1 MFRDKINNI
10 SLESKKVFK
19 EISNLSQ
26 VKIDKNNR
34 KGWDDFIE
42 KNKIADKTL
51 IKFLNDAEYTDKSLK
66 NYKKWL
72 SDNATQT
79 SLFSRVTQKASTIL
93 KSFGATMASMAIMW
107 AIGTAI
113 GKIVEGIDKVMNSS
127 EYCKERVD
135 NLVSSFQSALNTANS
150 NAKTA
155 ESLAVKYEKLSS
167 GVDGLGKN
175 ISLTTAEYQEY
186 NDIANQIAEMFPQFI
201 AGYTEEGNAILSLKG
216 NVEELRNA
224 YKEAQAEA
232 YNLLITSGEDA
243 NGDDIL
249 KNWDRHN
256 QTTWW
261 EQFTDWGKPDIG
273 GLVSVA
279 EAIDT
284 LDQVVNGSYED
295 WKKFPASSDN
305 ANFAFLDKLY
315 GLDENTTE
323 EEFNKLKPVMKA
335 KLQELQ
341 AEMFSSLS
349 SVRLLANAFL
359 MTNDDYELLDKETK
373 AAVSKIINNL
383 DGATATGF
391 DGEKENVGAYVAKI
405 VDAVKSSPEIQTA
418 LKDLLSLDTS
428 GLNPDEA
435 KEKIDS
441 YLHQIAEALDEDEGQ
456 LKINLGFESSDELAE
471 KYHNALQAAADK
483 FDLDFTDFFKTN
495 SINTQEEI
503 DAWLEIANQTNNA
516 AEAMKGYLE
525 IKDKISPVTFE
536 IGDYSERID
545 SFQSSIGSLKNALD
559 SLNSSS
565 LSENDVLDLMQQFP
579 ELIPYIDMAAE
590 GFGSLREGLENLIG
604 ASSED
609 LISQLRETAQTISD
623 PQMLD
628 NINSLINV
636 LSQIAEVKFSWGM
649 DDTIGMID
657 NTISK
662 MSTLADL
669 SSHVSQNGFVMNSDE
684 AWEYA
689 KIFPEILSN
698 AETYTNGKIKLDE
711 QAVNSAIQGREAE
724 MKADI
729 QAKIQELENE
739 KAIIAAKKAFAQE
752 QLNIIN
758 SVSSGD
764 SLASKETALNKI
776 INAQAAVDAMIQ
788 GGMDEATAYHVAA
801 TSMSNDI
808 DLYNQY
814 VAQASKEIQ
823 NNMDTSAAA
832 SADSVAN
839 NIEVM
844 KGNITGLAADW
855 YNAGLV
861 MINAL
866 RGTPTEFKSSGPV
879 SHGISNKIETPGTTK
894 AGNFYDLAHIE
905 PSGGQEI
912 TDISAKSKKKNAEYI
927 QNLSQPDEID
937 AQIEYHK
944 KMLNDQIQGYDKQT
958 NELNA
963 QIDMFNAAYNRG
975 LDTYHAAEQ
984 GIDPGSSNSG
994 TNSGAAEKAENLSKE
1009 LLDHF
1014 EQRRHE
1020 IEKVAKSL
1028 ETYMDNVES
1037 AAGKNSFAD
1046 QLISVNQTLLSD
1058 LEKTKGMYQAQ
1069 ADQYLAMLPDNFK
1082 ELAKNGGVSMT
1093 EFIGN
1098 TSSEIQEAI
1107 KNYQEWAHKVDDI
1120 DQELIELKETLKQLQ
1135 AAKFSNIAEEFE
1147 RFIEIFDSAKGKID
1161 GIIDLLE
1168 SQGQKVGE
1176 GYYQALIDQSRERI
1190 SLLEEEREQLKK
1202 QMDEALANGIELGS
1216 DEWEE
1221 MYQKLQSIDQ
1231 EIIGCYTDIE
1241 NFQTDI
1247 DNLHWDTL
1255 DAIADRFS
1263 QIQDQI
1269 SGLSGLLDIET
1280 ATKGAQGTE
1289 WTDESLTYLGLQTQ
1303 AYEAGMYQ
1311 AAQYAKEIEKLKED
1325 YAAGKYSAA
1334 EYYEKLADLESKQW
1348 DCVDSANAAKD
1359 AIRELN
1365 EQRVKEATDAI
1376 EKEID
1381 AYSDY
1386 IDTLK
1391 DALSEEKSLHDYRN
1405 SILEK
1410 NRNITATAREINALG
1425 ASGTAADR
1433 ASLAKLRQQQNENIN
1448 SLQEAQY
1455 QHDLDARQD
1464 ALDQELE
1471 AYKAMKEAEIE
1482 ALQNSIASTEV
1493 LIGMLLTEGE
1503 VMIGSTLYKLSDFLD
1518 ENGVLQEEKLRA
1530 SLDARYAMYTQT
1542 FEDVKNNTDIVM
1554 AGIDLI
1560 IQQYGLSIDS
1570 SITTPWHNGSAA
1582 VAGYGAD
1589 LTAASSL
1596 FIQAIQLVEQEQINL
1611 QTEANRSTDAMLRAF
1626 GVDTSG
1632 LVSRVGSVRSAL
1644 DQSANASQNLAA
1656 VTASALSSSYDASGM
1671 VNSIY
1676 SIRDAANATASAA
1689 GRAADAIRRMY
1700 DGTRDYFEYTKNNRA
1715 YLIGGG
1721 NSNVT
1726 YPGVPVAF
1734 RYAKGG
1740 VVTGTTDQWLR
1751 KELGEDTLAAVR
1763 MGERILTPEQNRHF
1777 EDLVR
1782 LLPHLTPE
1790 IAGMLQP
1797 NFSPVL
1803 PVPKTSLTGVP
1814 SIHIG
1819 RIDAG
1824 LIVQGSVDKTFASQ
1838 LESAQKDTV
1847 NKVTGAIAR
1856 QLGRVGFRT
1865 NAYDMQKI

>member
-1 MFRDKINNI
+1 MSALFG
-10 SLESKKVFK
+10 
-19 EISNLSQ
+19 
-26 VKIDKNNR
+26 R
-34 KGWDDFIE
+34 KDETTILTPDLE
-42 KNKIADKTL
+42 KNFTS
-51 IKFLNDAEYTDKSLK
+51 FAEEFNNTSKSAQVVAEELGITNQAVVDYAK
-66 NYKKWL
+66 
-72 SDNATQT
+72 
-79 SLFSRVTQKASTIL
+79 TQKNGTLTLEGFTNSLNKCSLASRAGQAALKGLAIAGNMLAAWAVAAAVNAVVTGIDNLIHAEQKAKDRMEESVSAYETTKQELSEINSELETQKSRLAELQAKGSLTYAEQEELDKLRQATTELETQKKIKEEMEKQQQEKVVDHTIAAYEKEFSEPVTEETL
-93 KSFGATMASMAIMW
+93 KSYRDSIDEPGAP
-107 AIGTAI
+107 
-113 GKIVEGIDKVMNSS
+113 
-127 EYCKERVD
+127 
-135 NLVSSFQSALNTANS
+135 
-150 NAKTA
+150 
-155 ESLAVKYEKLSS
+155 LAVYSDESSDLAPRIASYEKLIELQNELKDTDPEQAARYGEIAENVEDSIWKDITSLQEYKKNLSS
-167 GVDGLGKN
+167 IPYDELSEGAQKTLDEVSQSMELAWTAIDPSGWNNIQFEDIFSNVGLEKTRTELMQLAQAGTLTPETIQGYQNLSDAIGRSNLYCEDGKSAVQAFVDEIYRLNDESNGLG
-175 ISLTTAEYQEY
+175 EGE
-186 NDIANQIAEMFPQFI
+186 
-201 AGYTEEGNAILSLKG
+201 GYTF
-216 NVEELRNA
+216 
-224 YKEAQAEA
+224 
-232 YNLLITSGEDA
+232 
-243 NGDDIL
+243 DIS
-249 KNWDRHN
+249 RY
-256 QTTWW
+256 
-261 EQFTDWGKPDIG
+261 
-273 GLVSVA
+273 S
-279 EAIDT
+279 
-284 LDQVVNGSYED
+284 
-295 WKKFPASSDN
+295 
-305 ANFAFLDKLY
+305 
-315 GLDENTTE
+315 EN
-323 EEFNKLKPVMKA
+323 
-335 KLQELQ
+335 
-341 AEMFSSLS
+341 
-349 SVRLLANAFL
+349 
-359 MTNDDYELLDKETK
+359 
-373 AAVSKIINNL
+373 I
-383 DGATATGF
+383 
-391 DGEKENVGAYVAKI
+391 
-405 VDAVKSSPEIQTA
+405 DAV
-418 LKDLLSLDTS
+418 
-428 GLNPDEA
+428 
-435 KEKIDS
+435 
-441 YLHQIAEALDEDEGQ
+441 
-456 LKINLGFESSDELAE
+456 
-471 KYHNALQAAADK
+471 
-483 FDLDFTDFFKTN
+483 
-495 SINTQEEI
+495 
-503 DAWLEIANQTNNA
+503 
-516 AEAMKGYLE
+516 
-525 IKDKISPVTFE
+525 
-536 IGDYSERID
+536 
-545 SFQSSIGSLKNALD
+545 QSTVSTLKNALD
-559 SLNSSS
+559 SLNSGS

-579 ELIPYIDMAAE
+579 ELIPYIDLASE
-590 GFGSLREGLENLIG
+590 GFGNLKTGLESLIG
-604 ASSED
+604 TSSD
-609 LISQLRETAQTISD
+609 ALISQLQEAALTISD
-623 PQMLD
+623 PEMLN
-628 NINSLINV
+628 NINSLINA
-636 LSQIAEVKFSWGM
+636 LSQVSEVEFNWRM

-657 NTISK
+657 STISEMNK
-662 MSTLADL
+662 LASL
-669 SSHVSQNGFVMNSDE
+669 SNDISQNGLVFDSAD

-689 KIFPEILSN
+689 KVFPEILTN
-698 AETYTNGKIKLDE
+698 AEQYTDGKIKLDE
-711 QAVNSAIQGREAE
+711 EAVNSAIQGREAE
-724 MKADI
+724 LKADLDT
-729 QAKIQELENE
+729 KIQELENE
-739 KAIIAAKKAFAQE
+739 KASIIAKRNFAQE
-752 QLNIIN
+752 QLNLIN
-758 SVSSGD
+758 SISSSD
-764 SLASKETALNKI
+764 SLASKQAAINKI
-776 INAQAAVDAMIQ
+776 NNAQSAVNAMIQ
-788 GGMDEATAYHVAA
+788 GGMTEAEAYNTAAA
-801 TSMSNDI
+801 SMTNDTEA
-808 DLYNQY
+808 YNQY
-814 VAQASKEIQ
+814 VALASQNMQ
-823 NNMDTSAAA
+823 NNMDISATE
-832 SADSVAN
+832 SADSVAR
-839 NIEVM
+839 NISIM
-844 KGNITGLAADW
+844 KKNIANLGTDW
-855 YNAGLV
+855 YNVGLT
-861 MINAL
+861 MQNAMS
-866 RGTPTEFKSSGPV
+866 GNPTPFSPSGPV
-879 SHGISNKIETPGTTK
+879 SFGESKQTG
-894 AGNFYDLAHIE
+894 ALD
-905 PSGGQEI
+905 SV
-912 TDISAKSKKKNAEYI
+912 SAKGVISPFDVKTGLPNGAYTMADDWLNEINK
-927 QNLSQPDEID
+927 QSQAADQDIENQKRQIE
-937 AQIEYHK
+937 AQIA
-944 KMLNDQIQGYDKQT
+944 GYDKQA
-958 NELNA
+958 ESIDS
-963 QIDMFNAAYNRG
+963 QINMLKAAKDKG
-975 LDTYHAAEQ
+975 LSAYKAE
-984 GIDPGSSNSG
+984 DSKKRSSGSNTGGS
-994 TNSGAAEKAENLSKE
+994 AEKKEEIDNLSTDI
-1009 LLDHF
+1009 LDHF

-1058 LEKTKGMYQAQ
+1058 LEKTKGMYQEQ

-1135 AAKFSNIAEEFE
+1135 TAKFSNIAEEFE

-1216 DEWEE
+1216 DEWAE
-1221 MYQKLQSIDQ
+1221 MYQKLQGIDQ

-1263 QIQDQI
+1263 QIQDQL

-1386 IDTLK
+1386 IGTLK
-1391 DALSEEKSLHDYRN
+1391 DALSEEKALHDYRN

-1425 ASGTAADR
+1425 ASGTASDR

-1503 VMIGSTLYKLSDFLD
+1503 VMIGNTLYKLTDFLD

-1644 DQSANASQNLAA
+1644 DQSANASHNL
-1656 VTASALSSSYDASGM
+1656 
-1671 VNSIY
+1671 
-1676 SIRDAANATASAA
+1676 ANATASTLGAA
-1689 GRAADAIRRMY
+1689 YDTSGSVNSIYAIKNEADRASGSVRGIGSAINSLPSS
-1700 DGTRDYFEYTKNNRA
+1700 KNITIYVNEVCK
-1715 YLIGGG
+1715 LSGGG
-1721 NSNVT
+1721 GGGGGHGP
-1726 YPGVPVAF
+1726 YMGQLQM
-1734 RYAKGG
+1734 AKGG
-1740 VVTGTTDQWLR
+1740 VVSGTRDQWLHR
-1751 KELGEDTLAAVR
+1751 ALGEDTLAAVR
-1763 MGERILTPEQNRHF
+1763 MGERVLTEKQNSDFEQM
-1777 EDLVR
+1777 VR
-1782 LLPHLTPE
+1782 MLPQLLPN
-1790 IAGMLQP
+1790 IAGIISHNTSMYSL
-1797 NFSPVL
+1797 L
-1803 PVPKTSLTGVP
+1803 PAVPAIQVDKIDASLT
-1814 SIHIG
+1814 
-1819 RIDAG
+1819 
-1824 LIVQGSVDKTFASQ
+1824 VQGSVDKTFASQ

>member
-1 MFRDKINNI
+1 MAAKEIDNIDQSVLDYAQNLKKGVLSQADFAESLKKTAITSKIGKAAIDALTSTGNSLVEWGIKSAISVAVTAIDSLIHSEERAKEQMEESVSAYKIAKQELAEINNELDI
-10 SLESKKVFK
+10 HKSRIAELQSKGTLTYAEQEELEKLQQITKELEIQKKLK
-19 EISNLSQ
+19 EYEE
-26 VKIDKNNR
+26 
-34 KGWDDFIE
+34 KG
-42 KNKIADKTL
+42 
-51 IKFLNDAEYTDKSLK
+51 
-66 NYKKWL
+66 
-72 SDNATQT
+72 
-79 SLFSRVTQKASTIL
+79 TQKAAMDDTV
-93 KSFGATMASMAIMW
+93 KAY
-107 AIGTAI
+107 
-113 GKIVEGIDKVMNSS
+113 KK
-127 EYCKERVD
+127 EYSQPLTE
-135 NLVSSFQSALNTANS
+135 
-150 NAKTA
+150 
-155 ESLAVKYEKLSS
+155 ESLEEYRKGA
-167 GVDGLGKN
+167 
-175 ISLTTAEYQEY
+175 AEPGAPLATY
-186 NDIANQIAEMFPQFI
+186 
-201 AGYTEEGNAILSLKG
+201 
-216 NVEELRNA
+216 
-224 YKEAQAEA
+224 
-232 YNLLITSGEDA
+232 
-243 NGDDIL
+243 
-249 KNWDRHN
+249 
-256 QTTWW
+256 
-261 EQFTDWGKPDIG
+261 
-273 GLVSVA
+273 
-279 EAIDT
+279 
-284 LDQVVNGSYED
+284 
-295 WKKFPASSDN
+295 
-305 ANFAFLDKLY
+305 
-315 GLDENTTE
+315 
-323 EEFNKLKPVMKA
+323 
-335 KLQELQ
+335 
-341 AEMFSSLS
+341 FS
-349 SVRLLANAFL
+349 
-359 MTNDDYELLDKETK
+359 
-373 AAVSKIINNL
+373 
-383 DGATATGF
+383 
-391 DGEKENVGAYVAKI
+391 
-405 VDAVKSSPEIQTA
+405 
-418 LKDLLSLDTS
+418 
-428 GLNPDEA
+428 
-435 KEKIDS
+435 
-441 YLHQIAEALDEDEGQ
+441 
-456 LKINLGFESSDELAE
+456 ESSDLAAKIAAYEQLIKLQKDLENTNPEQAQRIGKNAADVEASIWKSIKGMEDYKSNFSSIPYDELSEDAREIIDEINRSIELAWTAMDPTGW
-471 KYHNALQAAADK
+471 N
-483 FDLDFTDFFKTN
+483 N
-495 SINTQEEI
+495 IEI
-503 DAWLEIANQTNNA
+503 DGIFSNAGLEKTKTELMQLAQAGTLTPETIQ
-516 AEAMKGYLE
+516 GYQNLSDAIGRSNLYCEDGKSAVQAFVDE
-525 IKDKISPVTFE
+525 IYRLNDESNGLGEGEGYTFDISR
-536 IGDYSERID
+536 YSENID
-545 SFQSSIGSLKNALD
+545 AVQSTVSTLKNALD
-559 SLNSSS
+559 SLNSGS

-579 ELIPYIDMAAE
+579 ELIPYIDLASE
-590 GFGSLREGLENLIG
+590 GFGNLKTGLESLIG
-604 ASSED
+604 TSSD
-609 LISQLRETAQTISD
+609 ALISQLQEAALTVSD
-623 PQMLD
+623 PEMLN
-628 NINSLINV
+628 NINSLINA
-636 LSQIAEVKFSWGM
+636 LSQVSEVEFNWRM

-657 NTISK
+657 STISEMNK
-662 MSTLADL
+662 LASL
-669 SSHVSQNGFVMNSDE
+669 SNDISQNGLVFDSAD

-689 KIFPEILSN
+689 KVFPEILTN
-698 AETYTNGKIKLDE
+698 AEQYTDGKIKLDE
-711 QAVNSAIQGREAE
+711 EAVNSAIQGREAE
-724 MKADI
+724 LKADLDT
-729 QAKIQELENE
+729 KIQELENE
-739 KAIIAAKKAFAQE
+739 KASIIAKRNFAQE
-752 QLNIIN
+752 QLNLIN
-758 SVSSGD
+758 SISSSD
-764 SLASKETALNKI
+764 SLASKQAAINKI
-776 INAQAAVDAMIQ
+776 NNAQSAVNAMIQ
-788 GGMDEATAYHVAA
+788 GGMTEAEAYNTAAA
-801 TSMSNDI
+801 SMTNDTEA
-808 DLYNQY
+808 YNQY
-814 VAQASKEIQ
+814 VALASQNMQ
-823 NNMDTSAAA
+823 NNMDISATE
-832 SADSVAN
+832 SADSVAR
-839 NIEVM
+839 NISIM
-844 KGNITGLAADW
+844 KKNIANLGTDW
-855 YNAGLV
+855 YNVGLT
-861 MINAL
+861 MQNAMS
-866 RGTPTEFKSSGPV
+866 GNPTPFSPSGPV
-879 SHGISNKIETPGTTK
+879 SFGESKQTG
-894 AGNFYDLAHIE
+894 ALD
-905 PSGGQEI
+905 SV
-912 TDISAKSKKKNAEYI
+912 SAKGVISPFDVETGLPNGAYTMADDWLNEINK
-927 QNLSQPDEID
+927 QSQAADQDLENQKRQIE
-937 AQIEYHK
+937 AQIA
-944 KMLNDQIQGYDKQT
+944 GYDKQA
-958 NELNA
+958 ESIDS
-963 QIDMFNAAYNRG
+963 QINMLKAAKDKG
-975 LDTYHAAEQ
+975 LSAYKAE
-984 GIDPGSSNSG
+984 DSNKRSSGSNTDG
-994 TNSGAAEKAENLSKE
+994 NAEKKEEIDNLSTDI
-1009 LLDHF
+1009 LDHF

-1058 LEKTKGMYQAQ
+1058 LEKTKGMYQEQ

-1135 AAKFSNIAEEFE
+1135 TAKFSNIAEEFE

-1216 DEWEE
+1216 DEWAE
-1221 MYQKLQSIDQ
+1221 MYQKLQGIDQ

-1263 QIQDQI
+1263 QIQDQL

-1311 AAQYAKEIEKLKED
+1311 AAQYAKEIEKLKEE

-1386 IDTLK
+1386 IGTLK
-1391 DALSEEKSLHDYRN
+1391 DALSEEKALHDYRN

-1425 ASGTAADR
+1425 ASGTASDR

-1503 VMIGSTLYKLSDFLD
+1503 VMIGNTLYKLTDFLD

-1644 DQSANASQNLAA
+1644 DQSANASHNLANT
-1656 VTASALSSSYDASGM
+1656 TASTLGAAYDTSGS

-1676 SIRDAANATASAA
+1676 AIKNEADRAS
-1689 GRAADAIRRMY
+1689 GSVRGIGSAINSLPSS
-1700 DGTRDYFEYTKNNRA
+1700 KNITIYVNEVCK
-1715 YLIGGG
+1715 LSGGG
-1721 NSNVT
+1721 GGGGGHGP
-1726 YPGVPVAF
+1726 YMGQLQM
-1734 RYAKGG
+1734 AKGG
-1740 VVTGTTDQWLR
+1740 VVSGTRDQWLHR
-1751 KELGEDTLAAVR
+1751 ALGEDTLAAVR
-1763 MGERILTPEQNRHF
+1763 MGERVLTEKQNSDFEQM
-1777 EDLVR
+1777 VR
-1782 LLPHLTPE
+1782 MLPQLLPN
-1790 IAGMLQP
+1790 IAGIISHNTSMY
-1797 NFSPVL
+1797 SPL
-1803 PVPKTSLTGVP
+1803 PAVPAIQVDKIDASLT
-1814 SIHIG
+1814 
-1819 RIDAG
+1819 
-1824 LIVQGSVDKTFASQ
+1824 VQGSVDKTFASQ

>member
-1 MFRDKINNI
+1 MDNIDHEVIDYAHNLKNGVISQTDFAKALKKTAITGKITQAALEALTNTGNSLVEWGIKSAISVAATVIDNFIHSEEKAKEQMEESVSTYKAAKQELSEINNELEIQKFRI
-10 SLESKKVFK
+10 SELQSKGSLTYAEQEELEKLQQITIELERQKKLKENQEQYAQKEAVEDTIAAYKKEFSKPVTEEALKKYREGAAEPGAPLAAYSSESSELASKIAAYEQLIKLQNELKDSDPEQAQQHGKNAADVEASIWEDIKTLEDYKTKLSSIPYDELSQDAQNYLDEINHSLKLAWTAMDPNGWNDMEIDGIFSNAGLEKTKIELIQLAQAGTLTPETVQGYQNLSDAISRSNLYCEDGKSAVQAFVNEIYRLNDESKKLKADGGNTFD
-19 EISNLSQ
+19 IS
-26 VKIDKNNR
+26 R
-34 KGWDDFIE
+34 
-42 KNKIADKTL
+42 
-51 IKFLNDAEYTDKSLK
+51 Y
-66 NYKKWL
+66 
-72 SDNATQT
+72 
-79 SLFSRVTQKASTIL
+79 
-93 KSFGATMASMAIMW
+93 
-107 AIGTAI
+107 
-113 GKIVEGIDKVMNSS
+113 S
-127 EYCKERVD
+127 E
-135 NLVSSFQSALNTANS
+135 
-150 NAKTA
+150 
-155 ESLAVKYEKLSS
+155 
-167 GVDGLGKN
+167 N
-175 ISLTTAEYQEY
+175 I
-186 NDIANQIAEMFPQFI
+186 
-201 AGYTEEGNAILSLKG
+201 
-216 NVEELRNA
+216 
-224 YKEAQAEA
+224 
-232 YNLLITSGEDA
+232 
-243 NGDDIL
+243 
-249 KNWDRHN
+249 
-256 QTTWW
+256 
-261 EQFTDWGKPDIG
+261 
-273 GLVSVA
+273 
-279 EAIDT
+279 
-284 LDQVVNGSYED
+284 
-295 WKKFPASSDN
+295 
-305 ANFAFLDKLY
+305 
-315 GLDENTTE
+315 
-323 EEFNKLKPVMKA
+323 
-335 KLQELQ
+335 
-341 AEMFSSLS
+341 
-349 SVRLLANAFL
+349 
-359 MTNDDYELLDKETK
+359 
-373 AAVSKIINNL
+373 
-383 DGATATGF
+383 
-391 DGEKENVGAYVAKI
+391 
-405 VDAVKSSPEIQTA
+405 DAV
-418 LKDLLSLDTS
+418 
-428 GLNPDEA
+428 
-435 KEKIDS
+435 
-441 YLHQIAEALDEDEGQ
+441 
-456 LKINLGFESSDELAE
+456 
-471 KYHNALQAAADK
+471 
-483 FDLDFTDFFKTN
+483 
-495 SINTQEEI
+495 
-503 DAWLEIANQTNNA
+503 
-516 AEAMKGYLE
+516 
-525 IKDKISPVTFE
+525 
-536 IGDYSERID
+536 
-545 SFQSSIGSLKNALD
+545 QSTVSTLKNALD
-559 SLNSSS
+559 SLNSGS

-579 ELIPYIDMAAE
+579 ELIPYIDLASE
-590 GFGSLREGLENLIG
+590 GFGNLKTGLESLIG
-604 ASSED
+604 TSSD
-609 LISQLRETAQTISD
+609 ALISQLREAALTISD
-623 PQMLD
+623 PEMLN
-628 NINSLINV
+628 NINSLINA
-636 LSQIAEVKFSWGM
+636 LSQISEVEFNWRM
-649 DDTIGMID
+649 EDTIGMID
-657 NTISK
+657 STISEMNK
-662 MSTLADL
+662 LASL
-669 SSHVSQNGFVMNSDE
+669 SNDISQNGLVFDSAD

-689 KIFPEILSN
+689 KVFPEILTN
-698 AETYTNGKIKLDE
+698 AEQYTDGKIKLDE
-711 QAVNSAIQGREAE
+711 EAVNSAIQGREAE
-724 MKADI
+724 LKADLDT
-729 QAKIQELENE
+729 KIQELENE
-739 KAIIAAKKAFAQE
+739 KASIIAKRNFAQE
-752 QLNIIN
+752 QLNLIN
-758 SVSSGD
+758 SISSSD
-764 SLASKETALNKI
+764 SLASKQAAINKI
-776 INAQAAVDAMIQ
+776 NNAQSAVNAMIQ
-788 GGMDEATAYHVAA
+788 GGMTEAEAYNTAAA
-801 TSMSNDI
+801 SMTNDTEA
-808 DLYNQY
+808 YNQY
-814 VAQASKEIQ
+814 VALASQNMQ
-823 NNMDTSAAA
+823 NNMDISATE
-832 SADSVAN
+832 SANSVARN
-839 NIEVM
+839 VSIMKKNIANL
-844 KGNITGLAADW
+844 GTDW
-855 YNAGLV
+855 YNVGLT
-861 MINAL
+861 MQNAMN
-866 RGTPTEFKSSGPV
+866 GTPTPFSPSSPV
-879 SHGISNKIETPGTTK
+879 SFGESNKIS
-894 AGNFYDLAHIE
+894 ALD
-905 PSGGQEI
+905 SV
-912 TDISAKSKKKNAEYI
+912 SAKGVISPFDVETGLPNGAYTMADDWLNEINK
-927 QNLSQPDEID
+927 QSQAADQDLENQKRQIE
-937 AQIEYHK
+937 AQIA
-944 KMLNDQIQGYDKQT
+944 GYDKQAE
-958 NELNA
+958 NIDS
-963 QIDMFNAAYNRG
+963 QINMLKAAKDKG
-975 LDTYHAAEQ
+975 LSAYKAE
-984 GIDPGSSNSG
+984 DSNKRSSGSSGSNTG
-994 TNSGAAEKAENLSKE
+994 GNTEKKEEIDNLSTDI
-1009 LLDHF
+1009 LDHF

-1058 LEKTKGMYQAQ
+1058 LEKTRGMYQEQ
-1069 ADQYLAMLPDNFK
+1069 ADQYLSMLPDNFK

-1386 IDTLK
+1386 IGTLK
-1391 DALSEEKSLHDYRN
+1391 DALSEEKALHDYRN

-1455 QHDLDARQD
+1455 QHDLDARKD

-1493 LIGMLLTEGE
+1493 LIGLLLTEGE
-1503 VMIGSTLYKLSDFLD
+1503 VMIGNTLYKLTDFLD

-1570 SITTPWHNGSAA
+1570 SITTPWRNGSAA
-1582 VAGYGAD
+1582 VAGYGSD

-1596 FIQAIQLVEQEQINL
+1596 FIQAIQLVEQEQIIL

-1644 DQSANASQNLAA
+1644 DQSANASQNLASA
-1656 VTASALSSSYDASGM
+1656 TANTLGSSYDTSGS
-1671 VNSIY
+1671 VNSVYRIKDAADRAAN
-1676 SIRDAANATASAA
+1676 SIRGIASAINSLPS
-1689 GRAADAIRRMY
+1689 GVGIDLTVKSK
-1700 DGTRDYFEYTKNNRA
+1700 GGK
-1715 YLIGGG
+1715 GGG
-1721 NSNVT
+1721 PPMTNLQM
-1726 YPGVPVAF
+1726 
-1734 RYAKGG
+1734 AKGG
-1740 VVTGTTDQWLR
+1740 VVSGTRDQWLHR
-1751 KELGEDTLAAVR
+1751 ALGEDTLAAVR
-1763 MGERILTPEQNRHF
+1763 MGERVLTEKQNADFEQM
-1777 EDLVR
+1777 VR
-1782 LLPHLTPE
+1782 MLPQLLPN
-1790 IAGMLQP
+1790 IAGIISHNTSMY
-1797 NFSPVL
+1797 SPL
-1803 PVPKTSLTGVP
+1803 PAVPAIQVDKIDASLT
-1814 SIHIG
+1814 
-1819 RIDAG
+1819 
-1824 LIVQGSVDKTFASQ
+1824 VQGSVDKTFASQ